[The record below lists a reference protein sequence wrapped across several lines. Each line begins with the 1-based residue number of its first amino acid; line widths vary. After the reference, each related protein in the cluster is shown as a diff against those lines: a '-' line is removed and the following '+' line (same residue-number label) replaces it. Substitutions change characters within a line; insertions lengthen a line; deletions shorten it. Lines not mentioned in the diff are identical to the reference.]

1 MSVRRLTFY
10 LTDVEITIKCD
21 HLPLKK
27 FLNKQ
32 TLNSKVNNWAVELEQ
47 FNLKMEWIQGS
58 KNTLADSLS
67 RLLEV
72 VPEAKLEKELEG
84 QEFGC
89 YCFEDLTPIST
100 KYIEEVGDLRMSES
114 ENVKEIRI
122 PLKLEQLQELQKRDT
137 YCRDMASKLQKGQH
151 MNKIVVMENG
161 VLYHLWLEHNR
172 TYKCIL
178 VPEVLRDALLTLAHQ
193 HNGHNGPPKTY
204 SALKREYYW
213 PGMHKDVFKHCKFC
227 HECRLQ
233 NQGQSDDEFKH
244 FTLPE
249 LPMEMIC
256 MDLVGP
262 ISPVT
267 SSRNKDLLTS
277 YTGYSTYS
285 R

>member
-1 MSVRRLTFY
+1 
-10 LTDVEITIKCD
+10 
-21 HLPLKK
+21 
-27 FLNKQ
+27 
-32 TLNSKVNNWAVELEQ
+32 
-47 FNLKMEWIQGS
+47 
-58 KNTLADSLS
+58 
-67 RLLEV
+67 
-72 VPEAKLEKELEG
+72 
-84 QEFGC
+84 
-89 YCFEDLTPIST
+89 
-100 KYIEEVGDLRMSES
+100 MSES

-151 MNKIVVMENG
+151 MNKIVMMENG

-193 HNGHNGPPKTY
+193 HNGHNGPPKIY

-213 PGMHKDVFKHCKFC
+213 LGMHKDVFKHCKFC

-244 FTLPE
+244 FTVPE

-267 SSRNKDLLTS
+267 SSRNKDLLTVIDLLRGLRLQYLFQIRKQKQS
-277 YTGYSTYS
+277 VEHTETTYTVHLEEVHEY
-285 R
+285 